1 MIELIHLNKNFGDFQ
16 AVRDVTLRVPPG
28 EVFGFLGP
36 NGAGKTT
43 TIRMMAGL
51 LKPTSGQILLCGRDM
66 TREPEEA
73 KSLLGFIPDRPY
85 LYEKLTGHEFLEFIA
100 DLHGVDSGNHRGQ
113 RIAEL
118 LELFE
123 LEGWGQELVEGYSH
137 GMRQRL
143 TIAAALIH
151 RPKVLIVD
159 EPMVGLD
166 PKGARLV
173 KSLFSELA
181 KAGLSVFMSTHSL
194 EVAEEMC
201 QRIGIINEGR
211 VIALGTIPEIREKA
225 QSTDER
231 LESLFL
237 KLTGGTEPED
247 GWGPSSMTP
256 IDFRKTQ

>member
-1 MIELIHLNKNFGDFQ
+1 MIELVGLNKKFGNFH
-16 AVRDVTLRVPPG
+16 AVRDVTLQVLPG

-51 LKPTSGQILLCGRDM
+51 MKPTSGRILLCGKDV

-85 LYEKLTGHEFLEFIA
+85 LYEKLTGQEFLEFIA
-100 DLHGVDSGNHRGQ
+100 DLHGVDSGDHRGK

-118 LELFE
+118 LELFD
-123 LEGWGQELVEGYSH
+123 LQGWSHELVEGYSH

-173 KSLFSELA
+173 KSLFFELA
-181 KAGLSVFMSTHSL
+181 KAGVSVFMSTHIL

-201 QRIGIINEGR
+201 HRIGIINEGR
-211 VIALGTIPEIREKA
+211 AVALGTIQEIREKA

-231 LESLFL
+231 LEPLFL
-237 KLTGGTEPED
+237 KLTGEERNPMMVENLH
-247 GWGPSSMTP
+247 S
-256 IDFRKTQ
+256 